1 MSTLVQTLTF
11 LQPVVVVPTVV
22 RALPNV
28 VVAVVGPLPRVAA
41 LVFVSSLQS
50 SFMMHTSWKQLEE
63 ELDVLENI
71 EELELKSGEL
81 EEDELMEE
89 LVEGLELSTEDD
101 ANEDDV
107 EEEEEESVRD
117 DEEELEEDDPSTLE
131 EGEEIDEDDED
142 RVEDNDELVDE
153 DEVWAVEEE
162 LSTLFAELEDE
173 VLLLDRISRFED
185 EEEHEA

>member
-22 RALPNV
+22 RSLPNV
-28 VVAVVGPLPRVAA
+28 VVAVVVPLPNV
-41 LVFVSSLQS
+41 LVSSLQS

-81 EEDELMEE
+81 EEDEVMEE

-107 EEEEEESVRD
+107 
-117 DEEELEEDDPSTLE
+117 
-131 EGEEIDEDDED
+131 
-142 RVEDNDELVDE
+142 
-153 DEVWAVEEE
+153 
-162 LSTLFAELEDE
+162 
-173 VLLLDRISRFED
+173 
-185 EEEHEA
+185 